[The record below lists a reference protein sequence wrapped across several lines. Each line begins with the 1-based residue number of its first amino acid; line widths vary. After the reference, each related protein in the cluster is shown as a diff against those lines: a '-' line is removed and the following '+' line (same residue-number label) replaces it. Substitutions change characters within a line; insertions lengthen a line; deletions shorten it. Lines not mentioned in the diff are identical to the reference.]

1 MEEKIKSLLIEMF
14 KYTEVEARET
24 AKDICSFSDEDLRDA
39 VRQLV
44 YTGEYQE
51 IIEGKYTTS
60 GLMKSHSFE
69 YPAALVFIDWYR
81 HSPIEA
87 ENALQWMRQEGFL

>member
-1 MEEKIKSLLIEMF
+1 MEEKVKSLLIEKF

-44 YTGEYQE
+44 HTGEYLE
-51 IIEGKYTTS
+51 IREGKYTTS

-69 YPAALVFIDWYR
+69 YPAALVFIDWFR
-81 HSPIEA
+81 KSPQEA
-87 ENALQWMRQEGFL
+87 ENALQWMR

>member
-1 MEEKIKSLLIEMF
+1 MEERIRSLLITKF

-24 AKDICSFSDEDLRDA
+24 AKDICGFSDEDLRDA
-39 VRQLV
+39 VRRLV
-44 YTGEYQE
+44 RTGEFLE
-51 IIEGKYTTS
+51 IREGNYSTS

-81 HSPIEA
+81 NSPLEA
-87 ENALQWMRQEGFL
+87 EKALQWMR

>member
-24 AKDICSFSDEDLRDA
+24 AKDICSFSDEDLRGA

-44 YTGEYQE
+44 NTGEYQE

-87 ENALQWMRQEGFL
+87 ENALQWMR

>member
-1 MEEKIKSLLIEMF
+1 MEERIKDFLIQ
-14 KYTEVEARET
+14 KYRYTEVEARET

-44 YTGEYQE
+44 NTGECVE
-51 IIEGKYTTS
+51 VKEGKYTTS

-69 YPAALVFIDWYR
+69 YPAALIFIDWYR
-81 HSPIEA
+81 NSPKEA
-87 ENALQWMRQEGFL
+87 ENALQWMR

>member
-1 MEEKIKSLLIEMF
+1 MDEKIKSLLIEQF

-24 AKDICSFSDEDLRDA
+24 AKDICSFSDEDLRNA

-44 YTGEYQE
+44 HTGEYLE

-60 GLMKSHSFE
+60 GLMKNHSFE

-81 HSPIEA
+81 HSPKEA
-87 ENALQWMRQEGFL
+87 ENALQWMR

>member
-1 MEEKIKSLLIEMF
+1 MEEKIKSLLIEKF

-24 AKDICSFSDEDLRDA
+24 AKDICSFSDEDLRNA

-44 YTGEYQE
+44 HTGEYLE

-60 GLMKSHSFE
+60 GLMKNHSFE

-81 HSPIEA
+81 HSPQEA
-87 ENALQWMRQEGFL
+87 KNALQWMR

>member
-1 MEEKIKSLLIEMF
+1 MEEKVKSLLIEKF

-24 AKDICSFSDEDLRDA
+24 AKDICGFSDEDLRDA

-44 YTGEYQE
+44 HTGEYLE
-51 IIEGKYTTS
+51 IREGEYTTS
-60 GLMKSHSFE
+60 ELMKGHSFE

-81 HSPIEA
+81 KSPKEA
-87 ENALQWMRQEGFL
+87 ENAIQWMR

>member
-1 MEEKIKSLLIEMF
+1 MEEKVKCLLVEKF

-24 AKDICSFSDEDLRDA
+24 AKDICGFSDEDLREA

-44 YTGEYQE
+44 HTGEYLE
-51 IIEGKYTTS
+51 IREEKYTTS
-60 GLMKSHSFE
+60 GLMKGHSFE

-81 HSPIEA
+81 KSPREA
-87 ENALQWMRQEGFL
+87 ENALQWMR

>member
-1 MEEKIKSLLIEMF
+1 MEECIKNFLVERF

-24 AKDICSFSDEDLRDA
+24 AKDISSFSDEDLREA

-44 YTGEYQE
+44 YTGECVE
-51 IIEGKYTTS
+51 VREGKYTTS

-69 YPAALVFIDWYR
+69 YPAALIFIDWYR
-81 HSPIEA
+81 HSPKEA
-87 ENALQWMRQEGFL
+87 ENALQWMR